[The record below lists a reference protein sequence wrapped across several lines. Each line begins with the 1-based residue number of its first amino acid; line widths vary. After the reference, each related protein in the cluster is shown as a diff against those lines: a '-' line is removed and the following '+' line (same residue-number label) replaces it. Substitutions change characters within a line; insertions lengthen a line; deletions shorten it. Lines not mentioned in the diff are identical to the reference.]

1 MSDNTQDVNPLDGNT
16 NEEAV
21 KAGQDQQPVGPSA
34 STADNDT
41 ANKTDGGAQGED
53 PLTRLQQEKETLEK
67 RYKDAERKI
76 TELGQDRSHISKSF
90 ETLTGQI
97 AELQQKL
104 AAATKKPLPSK
115 EEFIADLQ
123 AKGIEALMPYINE
136 PVNEVKSRYERELQ
150 DRDEKMMKMELAFEK
165 ADMARDSANYPGF
178 SELWPEMQKL
188 ARSESTPVNFDLGV
202 RPSLEAL
209 YKLARADHS
218 GDAILEAEKE
228 AKAKAEANL
237 AKEAKSTVAGGG
249 KKGSATS
256 ISEDELR
263 KMPVDK
269 LREVVAQMH
278 SVADRD

>member
-1 MSDNTQDVNPLDGNT
+1 MDNTQNVNPEAGKT
-16 NEEAV
+16 NDEAV
-21 KAGQDQQPVGPSA
+21 KAGQDQQPVGPDA
-34 STADNDT
+34 STTENDT
-41 ANKTDGGAQGED
+41 ASKTDGGANGED
-53 PLTRLQQEKETLEK
+53 ALTRLTAEYETLQK

-90 ETLTGQI
+90 ESLTGQI
-97 AELQQKL
+97 ADLQQKL

-115 EEFIADLQ
+115 EQFIADLQ

-136 PVNEVKSRYERELQ
+136 PVNEVKTHYERQLEE
-150 DRDEKMMKMELAFEK
+150 RDEKMLKMELAFEK
-165 ADMARDSANYPGF
+165 ADMARDVANYPGF

-202 RPSLEAL
+202 RQSLDAL

-249 KKGSATS
+249 KKGSATH
-256 ISEDELR
+256 ISEEELR